1 MVPSTG
7 NHQFIIVR
15 ADNVLI
21 APLSALNLAFRSLS
35 IFVWLSRSSL
45 SYVWMVVGDFQGLF
59 HLFSLISS
67 SSTLEQVWVL
77 PENNGLD
84 VRQQLSLCLMSLS
97 ICEALSLPHHP
108 HPLSLPSSLR
118 EKKAIHDRHEH
129 FPSHH
134 SLVNLWCFFFRKNE
148 LDSLFVFR
156 CMCVPK

>member
-21 APLSALNLAFRSLS
+21 LPLSALNLAFRSLS
-35 IFVWLSRSSL
+35 FSFDSLEAL

-97 ICEALSLPHHP
+97 LNMWGSKSASPP
-108 HPLSLPSSLR
+108 PPSLPSSLR